1 MTSFR
6 ACAGG
11 AGIFGTVSR
20 DGRCHFFFSH
30 SRSVWPARCLWEPFL
45 TLCCPALVLP
55 RGLALP
61 NLPTLAGAP
70 PEELPA
76 WHATPNR
83 WRQPPP
89 TRLPSAP
96 PPFPTTLSRP
106 PSPGLAP
113 PQSSPTPQGSPTHQ
127 SVCRSCSR
135 PCRELHRGLAP
146 HSSTPRPGGQHT
158 HQQICT
164 SCSPATTG
172 GHVQPTLEH
181 PGVQVTGEGWHYWTS
196 QDTFYTKPS
205 F

>member
-1 MTSFR
+1 MKVAWVTREGDSMTSFR

-20 DGRCHFFFSH
+20 DGRCHFFFPH

-89 TRLPSAP
+89 TPLPSAP
-96 PPFPTTLSRP
+96 PPSPPHSAGRPVQDWHRPSRP
-106 PSPGLAP
+106 PPHRAAPHTRVFVGVVADLAESCTEGWLHTPAHPGQGDSTHTSKSAPVAAQP
-113 PQSSPTPQGSPTHQ
+113 PQVGM
-127 SVCRSCSR
+127 
-135 PCRELHRGLAP
+135 
-146 HSSTPRPGGQHT
+146 
-158 HQQICT
+158 
-164 SCSPATTG
+164 CSPHWSTQG
-172 GHVQPTLEH
+172 CR
-181 PGVQVTGEGWHYWTS
+181 
-196 QDTFYTKPS
+196 
-205 F
+205 